1 MTAAK
6 AAGFDLL
13 LTANNH
19 TNDSGLFG
27 IRRTMEA
34 LERMD
39 MSYTGTRKSD
49 RDKRYRVADV
59 GGIPVGLINYTY
71 QAARPTVSRP

>member
-1 MTAAK
+1 
-6 AAGFDLL
+6 
-13 LTANNH
+13 
-19 TNDSGLFG
+19 
-27 IRRTMEA
+27 MEA

-71 QAARPTVSRP
+71 QAARADGKAVPEPPARGRGRSPGQLLRLPPAGRLL